1 MGHESTE
8 ARIVLEADWLNLP
21 DTTYMARV
29 SARLVW
35 AAVLG
40 GLIGAERESRGKFAG
55 LRTQMTVSLAAA
67 AFVIVGVETDDGDG
81 DLGRVIQGVAAGV
94 GFLGAGTILKNWDEG
109 VKGLT
114 TASTIYLTAA
124 IGVAT
129 GAGHAFMAT
138 VCVVIAWII
147 LSVMGRL
154 EKRLNPG
161 DHGTGN

>member
-1 MGHESTE
+1 MDFE
-8 ARIVLEADWLNLP
+8 WFNLP
-21 DTTYMARV
+21 DADYMARV
-29 SARLVW
+29 TVRLLW

-67 AFVIVGVETDDGDG
+67 AFVIAGAETDNAN
-81 DLGRVIQGVAAGV
+81 LGRVIQGIAAGV

-114 TASTIYLTAA
+114 TAATIWLTAA

-129 GAGHAFMAT
+129 GAGHGFMAT
-138 VCVVIAWII
+138 VCVVIAWLI
-147 LSVMGRL
+147 LTIMTGIEDRMHG
-154 EKRLNPG
+154 KR
-161 DHGTGN
+161 HGTGN

>member
-1 MGHESTE
+1 MF
-8 ARIVLEADWLNLP
+8 EADWLNLP

-29 SARLVW
+29 SARLLW
-35 AAVLG
+35 AALLG

-67 AFVIVGVETDDGDG
+67 AFVIVGVETDDGD
-81 DLGRVIQGVAAGV
+81 LGRVIQGIAAGV

-114 TASTIYLTAA
+114 TAATIYLTAA
-124 IGVAT
+124 VGVAT

-138 VCVVIAWII
+138 VCVVIAWVI
-147 LSVMGRL
+147 LAIMGRL
-154 EKRLNPG
+154 ERRLNPG
-161 DHGTGN
+161 NQGTGN

>member
-1 MGHESTE
+1 MF
-8 ARIVLEADWLNLP
+8 EADWLNLP

-29 SARLVW
+29 SARLLW
-35 AAVLG
+35 AALLG

-67 AFVIVGVETDDGDG
+67 AFVIVGVETDDGD
-81 DLGRVIQGVAAGV
+81 LGRVIQGIAAGV

-114 TASTIYLTAA
+114 TAATIYLTAA
-124 IGVAT
+124 VGVAT

-138 VCVVIAWII
+138 VCVVIAWVI
-147 LSVMGRL
+147 LAIMGRL
-154 EKRLNPG
+154 ERRLNPG
-161 DHGTGN
+161 NHGTGN